1 MKSVTEKW
9 WFLPVFIGLV
19 VLCVFLAGGRFGS
32 PESARAELPAA
43 ADAAVFAVPV
53 QIARDSYGLV
63 MVDTAAQ
70 TLWVYEMNSR
80 GPAFNRLRLLAA
92 RSWRYD
98 RLLQQYNTG
107 EPTPEQVRTLVENLG
122 PLQQERVPGIPPSSG
137 PDILRMAEPDNKGR
151 VGIREE

>member
-1 MKSVTEKW
+1 
-9 WFLPVFIGLV
+9 VFIGLV
-19 VLCVFLAGGRFGS
+19 VLCVFLAGGRLGP
-32 PESARAELPAA
+32 PENARAELPAGG
-43 ADAAVFAVPV
+43 DAAVFAVPV

-107 EPTPEQVRTLVENLG
+107 EPTPEQVKALVENMG
-122 PLQQERVPGIPPSSG
+122 RLQDERVTDRPPPSG
-137 PDILRMAEPDNKGR
+137 PDMLKVAEPDSKLNTR
-151 VGIREE
+151 SRER